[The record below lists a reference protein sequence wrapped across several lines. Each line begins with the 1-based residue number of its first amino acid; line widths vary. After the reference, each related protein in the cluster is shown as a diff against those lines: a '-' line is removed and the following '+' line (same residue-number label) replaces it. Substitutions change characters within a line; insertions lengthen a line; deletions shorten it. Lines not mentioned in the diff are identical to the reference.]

1 MKQSLRNV
9 IRQSYQIQ
17 ADGIVM
23 RRENDGVTIDSE
35 YGELFARR
43 AVSCLVEP
51 AVGDRVL
58 VAGDLNEDLFV
69 IAVLEQGNVSATRIT
84 VAGDLHLGVP
94 NGRFSIVSAQ
104 GVDLVSAGDI
114 SLTSSE
120 LSVRSDKG
128 HIFFDQLSYI
138 GRKVMAQAMVF
149 KFVGEIFDTVAERIT
164 QKVKRSYRIV
174 EEIDQVRSNQ
184 IDYRAEKN
192 MSLKGQN
199 ALITADELVKIEGD
213 QIHLG

>member
-1 MKQSLRNV
+1 MKQALRKAD
-9 IRQSYQIQ
+9 RPGYQIQ
-17 ADGIVM
+17 ADGIVIG
-23 RRENDGVTIDSE
+23 REDDGVMVDCE

-51 AVGDRVL
+51 ASGDRVL
-58 VAGDLNEDLFV
+58 VAGDPGGDLFV
-69 IAVLEQGNVSATRIT
+69 IAVLEQGNASATRIT
-84 VAGDLHLGVP
+84 VEGDLHLGVP
-94 NGRFSIVSAQ
+94 NGRLSIVSAQ

-114 SLTSSE
+114 ALTSSE
-120 LSVRSDKG
+120 LAVRSDKG
-128 HIFFDQLSYI
+128 HIFFDQLSYV
-138 GRKVMAQAMVF
+138 GRKVMAQAGVF
-149 KFVGEIFDTVAERIT
+149 KFVGGMFDIIAERIS
-164 QKVKRSYRIV
+164 QKVKRSYKVV

-199 ALITADELVKIEGD
+199 ALVTADELVKIEGD

>member
-1 MKQSLRNV
+1 MKQALKHETK
-9 IRQSYQIQ
+9 QGYQIQ
-17 ADGIVM
+17 ADGIVTGC
-23 RRENDGVTIDSE
+23 ESDGVTIDSE

-51 AVGDRVL
+51 VVGDRVL
-58 VAGDLNEDLFV
+58 VAGDLNADLFV
-69 IAVLEQGNVSATRIT
+69 IAVLEQGDASTTRIS
-84 VAGDLHLGVP
+84 VEGDLHLGVP

-114 SLTSSE
+114 SLISAE
-120 LSVRSDKG
+120 LTIRSDKG
-128 HIFFDQLSYI
+128 HIFLDQLSYV
-138 GRKVMAQAMVF
+138 GRRVLAQADVL
-149 KFVGEIFDTVAERIT
+149 KFVVGIFDTIAERIS

-192 MSLKGQN
+192 MSLKAQN
-199 ALITADELVKIEGD
+199 ALVTADELVKIEGD